1 MCPHCRQNAP
11 IVYRG
16 IAAYCTACGQP
27 RLPLVAK
34 SVNMAGQTSQVGGT
48 LTRVVGWTILFG
60 GLAVSLVVFGI
71 LAAIVPALWIAVSVG
86 LPLAIMTSLASYA
99 LIRSGRTLEQTG
111 ASEQRSTRVEAVI
124 ALAHNRRA
132 PLSASDVAAS
142 LGIGFAQ
149 ADALLTELA
158 KKHPELVAV
167 EIDDKGGVFYR
178 VDDPKVR
185 IGEGRLEREIDQAYA
200 EAAEAQQPPPPRSA
214 RVR

>member
-1 MCPHCRQNAP
+1 
-11 IVYRG
+11 VYRG

-60 GLAVSLVVFGI
+60 GLAISLLVFGI
-71 LAAIVPALWIAVSVG
+71 LAAIVPALWIAVVVG
-86 LPLAIMTSLASYA
+86 LPLAIMTVVASRA
-99 LIRSGRTLEQTG
+99 LVRSGRTLEQTG
-111 ASEQRSTRVEAVI
+111 ASEQLSTRVEAVI
-124 ALAHNRRA
+124 ALAKNRRGL
-132 PLSASDVAAS
+132 LSAADVSAS
-142 LGIGFAQ
+142 LGIGFTQ

-158 KKHPELVAV
+158 KKHPDLVAV

-178 VDDPKVR
+178 VDQPQVR

-200 EAAEAQQPPPPRSA
+200 EAAEAQQPPSPRSA

>member
-48 LTRVVGWTILFG
+48 LTRVVGWTVLFT

-71 LAAIVPALWIAVSVG
+71 LAAIVPALWIAASVG
-86 LPLAIMTSLASYA
+86 LPLAILTALASYA

-124 ALAHNRRA
+124 ALAHNRKG
-132 PLSASDVAAS
+132 PLSASDVSAS

-200 EAAEAQQPPPPRSA
+200 EATEAQQPPPPRSA

>member
-48 LTRVVGWTILFG
+48 LTRVVGWVILFG
-60 GLAVSLVVFGI
+60 GLSVSLVVFGI

-86 LPLAIMTSLASYA
+86 LPLAILTALASYA

-111 ASEQRSTRVEAVI
+111 ASEQRTTRVEAVI
-124 ALAHNRRA
+124 ALARNRRA
-132 PLSASDVAAS
+132 PLSASDVSAS
-142 LGIGFAQ
+142 LGIGLTQ

-200 EAAEAQQPPPPRSA
+200 EAVEAQQPPPPRSA

>member
-1 MCPHCRQNAP
+1 VCPHCRQNAP

-48 LTRVVGWTILFG
+48 LTRVVGWTIFFG
-60 GLAVSLVVFGI
+60 GLGISLVVFGI

-86 LPLAIMTSLASYA
+86 LPLALLTALASYA

-111 ASEQRSTRVEAVI
+111 ASEQRSTRIEAVI

-132 PLSASDVAAS
+132 PLSASDVSAS

-158 KKHPELVAV
+158 KKHPDLVAV

>member
-16 IAAYCTACGQP
+16 IAAYCTACSQP

-48 LTRVVGWTILFG
+48 LTRVVGWGVLFG

-71 LAAIVPALWIAVSVG
+71 LAAIVPALWIAASVG
-86 LPLAIMTSLASYA
+86 LPLAILTALASYA

-111 ASEQRSTRVEAVI
+111 VSEQRSIRVEAVI
-124 ALAHNRRA
+124 ALARNRRA
-132 PLSASDVAAS
+132 ALTASDVSAS

-158 KKHPELVAV
+158 KKHPDLVAV

-185 IGEGRLEREIDQAYA
+185 IGEGRLEREIDLAYA
-200 EAAEAQQPPPPRSA
+200 EAAEAQPTPPSPSA